1 MKIVFLNDGAY
12 AYASGAPAAVGG
24 SERDQWLLGTSLA
37 AFGWSVIVGVRDG
50 LEPGDRRSINGVEFV
65 GIDRGQ
71 ILVSW
76 YRFLSSERPDWWYWE
91 CATHLWG
98 PAVEI
103 AKLLSVRTIFALGF
117 DSEAEP
123 RHALVY
129 RQRWWPLY
137 AWGLAR
143 TDRIFAQ
150 HNGQI
155 SKLPSRLQ
163 SKASVLPKVCVLPGV
178 IGDEV
183 SIKPH
188 TMRDNYV
195 AWVAMLRQHKRPD
208 LLVEIARKMPDM
220 KFVVCGGPSTC
231 MTPPG
236 YNDQVINDLCELPNV
251 EYLGQVLADKAQ
263 QVIAAAAILLSTSDE
278 EGFPNTFVQAWSS
291 GTPIVTLKVDPD
303 RIIERIGL
311 GAVSG
316 TIERAIGDITVLL
329 DSPQRRDEIATRA
342 RNFVVENY
350 SAAAVVSLFE
360 RALQG
365 FSWTGTVSSYVGVK
379 R

>member
-1 MKIVFLNDGAY
+1 
-12 AYASGAPAAVGG
+12 
-24 SERDQWLLGTSLA
+24 
-37 AFGWSVIVGVRDG
+37 
-50 LEPGDRRSINGVEFV
+50 
-65 GIDRGQ
+65 
-71 ILVSW
+71 
-76 YRFLSSERPDWWYWE
+76 
-91 CATHLWG
+91 
-98 PAVEI
+98 
-103 AKLLSVRTIFALGF
+103 
-117 DSEAEP
+117 
-123 RHALVY
+123 
-129 RQRWWPLY
+129 
-137 AWGLAR
+137 
-143 TDRIFAQ
+143 
-150 HNGQI
+150 
-155 SKLPSRLQ
+155 
-163 SKASVLPKVCVLPGV
+163 
-178 IGDEV
+178 
-183 SIKPH
+183 
-188 TMRDNYV
+188 
-195 AWVAMLRQHKRPD
+195 
-208 LLVEIARKMPDM
+208 
-220 KFVVCGGPSTC
+220 